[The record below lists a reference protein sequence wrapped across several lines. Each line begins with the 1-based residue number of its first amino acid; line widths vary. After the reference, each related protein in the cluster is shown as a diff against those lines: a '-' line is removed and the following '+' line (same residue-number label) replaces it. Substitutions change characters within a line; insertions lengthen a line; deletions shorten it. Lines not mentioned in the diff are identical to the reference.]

1 MKRSASAWRW
11 LRPALR
17 IFERLAPDQSVPA
30 FSARY
35 GRGLRRRLRL
45 QLRLSLQGRLRQA
58 RRPDNAHH
66 SLGPA
71 GVLGGRR
78 WGRRVRDRGGFLR
91 RRLRP
96 PACLESLRSLSL
108 DRRKTRIDLG
118 HPRLSI
124 VRQCEL
130 ASISCSS
137 FYREPTAENEETRRL
152 MRLIDE
158 QFLET
163 PWYGSRQMA
172 RHLRGA
178 DPPAPE
184 DQRTASAAS
193 DMALSASPS
202 DHRPAEPGL
211 VRRRDL
217 HPDAQRLPVH
227 RRDHALVQPKGSD
240 VETIEHR
247 SQPTMRS
254 LKPITQLVPGSR
266 SRRSTPSPDS
276 LELFSGTT
284 CWRVRTS
291 VFVTPSF
298 AVYPFLAPHTVRG
311 SQGRDRHLLSRNS
324 KTSDCYIEVTA
335 GEDQAVIHRPV
346 LFPNRR

>member
-11 LRPALR
+11 LRPALP

-30 FSARY
+30 FFARY
-35 GRGLRRRLRL
+35 GRGLRRRLSL

-71 GVLGGRR
+71 GILGGHR

-91 RRLRP
+91 RRARP

-130 ASISCSS
+130 ASISRSS
-137 FYREPTAENEETRRL
+137 FYREPTAENEETL
-152 MRLIDE
+152 RLITVPRG
-158 QFLET
+158 T

-172 RHLRGA
+172 RHLRRNGWCVGRHRVRRLIAQDGFGA

-193 DMALSASPS
+193 DMALSDSI
-202 DHRPAEPGL
+202 DRPNQVWCA
-211 VRRRDL
+211 
-217 HPDAQRLPVH
+217 
-227 RRDHALVQPKGSD
+227 D
-240 VETIEHR
+240 VT
-247 SQPTMRS
+247 
-254 LKPITQLVPGSR
+254 
-266 SRRSTPSPDS
+266 
-276 LELFSGTT
+276 
-284 CWRVRTS
+284 
-291 VFVTPSF
+291 
-298 AVYPFLAPHTVRG
+298 
-311 SQGRDRHLLSRNS
+311 
-324 KTSDCYIEVTA
+324 
-335 GEDQAVIHRPV
+335 
-346 LFPNRR
+346 